1 MSERL
6 RFIISGFFV
15 GLAELLPGISGSTV
29 AIAFNVYEKF
39 ITFLSNLKISNLTLN
54 FKRLNEVFFL
64 DLIIPF
70 FIAMGLSV
78 VFASKLIIY
87 LYSEYTEYFSLFLAV
102 LMCSIALLIIYR
114 LKKEFNNF
122 VVWNYY
128 FLIGIIFGIL
138 LNLLNFVTSEPSL
151 LALVIIGFIAFSF
164 FLMPGI
170 SGSAILLSIGVYE
183 LVIGSVANIDLKIL
197 LPFGIGCIA
206 SLLIMPKFINYL
218 LAEYKLQV
226 MTFFASLILVS
237 GAITSPFVS
246 L

>member
-1 MSERL
+1 M
-6 RFIISGFFV
+6 
-15 GLAELLPGISGSTV
+15 
-29 AIAFNVYEKF
+29 
-39 ITFLSNLKISNLTLN
+39 
-54 FKRLNEVFFL
+54 
-64 DLIIPF
+64 
-70 FIAMGLSV
+70 
-78 VFASKLIIY
+78 
-87 LYSEYTEYFSLFLAV
+87 
-102 LMCSIALLIIYR
+102 
-114 LKKEFNNF
+114 
-122 VVWNYY
+122 
-128 FLIGIIFGIL
+128 
-138 LNLLNFVTSEPSL
+138 NLLNFVTSEPSL

-218 LAEYKLQV
+218 LAEYKFQV

-237 GAITSPFVS
+237 GVITSPFMS